1 MHRHYC
7 VYVWLCVARVCSN
20 GFETIN
26 FDVGRKGEG
35 NFNPNVISSIDT
47 RVKIER
53 GAITFIARLRT
64 EKGTYFERYHGL
76 HTRSSYA
83 HNIAGSPFQ
92 ERRSPG
98 NPGPFRNLSTRWIG
112 LALGSWAFYWRV
124 PHGFM
129 CVVSALPSFI
139 EATPKLFVVQRQA

>member
-1 MHRHYC
+1 M
-7 VYVWLCVARVCSN
+7 
-20 GFETIN
+20 
-26 FDVGRKGEG
+26 
-35 NFNPNVISSIDT
+35 DT
-47 RVKIER
+47 RLKIER

-64 EKGTYFERYHGL
+64 ERA
-76 HTRSSYA
+76 HTLSVTTGCIRVVLMRTT
-83 HNIAGSPFQ
+83 SPAPVP

-98 NPGPFRNLSTRWIG
+98 NPDPFRNLSTLWIG
-112 LALGSWAFYWRV
+112 LTLGGWAFYWCV